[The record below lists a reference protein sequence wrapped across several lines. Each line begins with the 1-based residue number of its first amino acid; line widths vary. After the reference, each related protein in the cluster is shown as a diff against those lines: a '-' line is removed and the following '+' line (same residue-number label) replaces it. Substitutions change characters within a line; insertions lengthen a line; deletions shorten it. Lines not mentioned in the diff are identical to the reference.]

1 MRTSVLGIP
10 QFYDLDAVAKNTK
23 EICTVT
29 HADPRCSASC
39 IAVTVAIALMLQ
51 GETDLDKIHSTGTS
65 VLQQYSLF
73 SCIQSSC

>member
-51 GETDLDKIHSTGTS
+51 RGNRLG
-65 VLQQYSLF
+65 
-73 SCIQSSC
+73 